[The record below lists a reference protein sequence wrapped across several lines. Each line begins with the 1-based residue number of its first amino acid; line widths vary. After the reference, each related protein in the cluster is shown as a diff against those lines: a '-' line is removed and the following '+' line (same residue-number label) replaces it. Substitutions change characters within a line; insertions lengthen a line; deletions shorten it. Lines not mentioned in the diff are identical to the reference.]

1 MSAQYKKL
9 YRPTEGRMLG
19 GVCAGFAEYLQIDP
33 TLVRIGFVVGSLLG
47 WFPAFILAYL
57 FMWILVPE
65 ENKVTSD
72 ITSS

>member
-19 GVCAGFAEYLQIDP
+19 GVCAGLAVYLEIDP

-47 WFPAFILAYL
+47 WFPAIILAYF
-57 FMWILVPE
+57 FMWILVPDE
-65 ENKVTSD
+65 ARLTTD
-72 ITSS
+72 LTSS